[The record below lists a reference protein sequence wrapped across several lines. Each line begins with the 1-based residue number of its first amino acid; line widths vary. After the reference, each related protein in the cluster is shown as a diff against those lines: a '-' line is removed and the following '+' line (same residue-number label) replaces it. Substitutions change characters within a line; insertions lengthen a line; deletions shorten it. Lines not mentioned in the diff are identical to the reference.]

1 MNKFISIT
9 LLNTAT
15 ATSEISWN
23 SKRWALSEEQA
34 IVSILISFSLIAIQE
49 KESRSGRDVFFP
61 VGLFGLWL
69 TDGLCFCSVNPGW
82 IRS

>member
-15 ATSEISWN
+15 SEISWN
-23 SKRWALSEEQA
+23 SKRWGLSEEQA

-49 KESRSGRDVFFP
+49 KESRSGRDVRFF
-61 VGLFGLWL
+61 LWVCL
-69 TDGLCFCSVNPGW
+69 DYDWLMACVSVP
-82 IRS
+82 